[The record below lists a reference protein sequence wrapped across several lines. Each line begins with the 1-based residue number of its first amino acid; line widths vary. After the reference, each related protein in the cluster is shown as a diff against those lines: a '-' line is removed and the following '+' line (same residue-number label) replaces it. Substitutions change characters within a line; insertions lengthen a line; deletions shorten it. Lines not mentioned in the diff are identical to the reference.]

1 MRKKS
6 QLSPSIKAK
15 KTFKYQDVTDL
26 KKILI
31 PLLLL
36 LLISLSASAG
46 CMMAESSY
54 DSAPMMTESV
64 VVYDRNIAADSS
76 AAYPDQKVIKDGWV
90 RLQARDARVASEE
103 ITAIA
108 SRYHG
113 RIQSLSLTS
122 GGMRDGREQ
131 FSATIVLR
139 IPSHSFEAVMQEIE
153 SVGTLTQREV
163 KSRDVT
169 AEYTDLHAEKQ
180 ALENQVGR
188 LTEILGKAGTVE
200 EILKV
205 QSAIDTAQLNLDRV
219 TGRLKLLESQIDEA
233 TITVSV
239 REGEPIGIDS
249 GFSISTMV
257 NTGIAAFLFM
267 IGIIIVAVFALL
279 PLLVIGG
286 VAWYIV
292 KRRKG

>member
-1 MRKKS
+1 MK
-6 QLSPSIKAK
+6 Q
-15 KTFKYQDVTDL
+15 
-26 KKILI
+26 ILI
-31 PLLLL
+31 PLLLV
-36 LLISLSASAG
+36 LLIGLSASAG
-46 CMMAESSY
+46 CMMADSGY
-54 DSAPMMTESV
+54 QSAPMMTESV
-64 VVYDRNIAADSS
+64 AAYDRNIAEEYP
-76 AAYPDQKVIKDGWV
+76 AAYPDQKVIKDAWV
-90 RLQARDARVASEE
+90 RLRSPDAKAASEE

-108 SRYHG
+108 ERYNG

-122 GGMRDGREQ
+122 SGMRDGHEQ
-131 FSATIVLR
+131 FSANIVLR
-139 IPSHSFEAVMQEIE
+139 VPSDTFEAVMQEIE
-153 SVGTLTQREV
+153 TVGTLTQREV
-163 KSRDVT
+163 QSRDVT

-180 ALENQVGR
+180 ALENQISR
-188 LTEILGKAGTVE
+188 LTQILGKAETVE

-205 QSAIDTAQLNLDRV
+205 QSAIDSAQLNLDRV

-249 GFSISTMV
+249 GFSISSII

-279 PLLVIGG
+279 PLVVIGG
-286 VAWYIV
+286 IAWYIV

>member
-1 MRKKS
+1 M
-6 QLSPSIKAK
+6 K
-15 KTFKYQDVTDL
+15 KT
-26 KKILI
+26 LI

-36 LLISLSASAG
+36 LLIGLSASAG
-46 CMMAESSY
+46 CMMADSGY
-54 DSAPMMTESV
+54 QSAPVMTESV
-64 VVYDRNIAADSS
+64 VAYDRNMAADS
-76 AAYPDQKVIKDGWV
+76 AVAYPNQKVIKDGWL
-90 RLQARDARVASEE
+90 RLQARDTRVASEE

-108 SRYHG
+108 ARYHG

-122 GGMRDGREQ
+122 GGMSDGREQ
-131 FSATIVLR
+131 FSAHIVLR
-139 IPSHSFEAVMQEIE
+139 VPSDSFDAVMQEIE

-169 AEYTDLHAEKQ
+169 AEYTDLHAEKR
-180 ALENQVGR
+180 ALENQVNR
-188 LTEILGKAGTVE
+188 LTEILDKAETVE

-205 QSAIDTAQLNLDRV
+205 QTAIDSAQLNLDRV

-233 TITVSV
+233 AITVSI
-239 REGEPIGIDS
+239 REGEPLGIDS
-249 GFSISTMV
+249 GFSITSIV

-279 PLLVIGG
+279 PLVVIGG

-292 KRRKG
+292 KKRRG

>member
-1 MRKKS
+1 M
-6 QLSPSIKAK
+6 
-15 KTFKYQDVTDL
+15 
-26 KKILI
+26 KKICI

-36 LLISLSASAG
+36 LLIGLSASAG
-46 CMMAESSY
+46 CMMADSGYE
-54 DSAPMMTESV
+54 SAPMMAESA
-64 VVYDRNIAADSS
+64 VYDRNIAVDSS
-76 AAYPDQKVIKDGWV
+76 AAYPDQKVIKDGWI
-90 RLQARDARVASEE
+90 RLEARDTRAASEE

-108 SRYHG
+108 QRYNG

-122 GGMRDGREQ
+122 SGMRDGREQ
-131 FSATIVLR
+131 FSANIVLR

-153 SVGTLTQREV
+153 SVGTLTHREE

-169 AEYTDLHAEKQ
+169 AEYTDLYAEKR

-188 LTEILGKAGTVE
+188 LSELLGKAGTVE

-249 GFSISTMV
+249 GFSITSIV

-286 VAWYIV
+286 IAWFIV

>member
-1 MRKKS
+1 M
-6 QLSPSIKAK
+6 
-15 KTFKYQDVTDL
+15 

-36 LLISLSASAG
+36 LIGLSASAG
-46 CMMAESSY
+46 CTMAESGYNSG
-54 DSAPMMTESV
+54 PVMTESV
-64 VVYDRNIAADSS
+64 AVYDRNIAEEYQ
-76 AAYPDQKVIKDGWV
+76 AAYPDQKVIKDAWV
-90 RLQARDARVASEE
+90 RLRSPDAKAASEE
-103 ITAIA
+103 ITTITE
-108 SRYHG
+108 RYNG

-122 GGMRDGREQ
+122 DGMRDGREQ

-139 IPSHSFEAVMQEIE
+139 VPSGSFDPVMREIE
-153 SVGTLTQREV
+153 SVGTLTHREV
-163 KSRDVT
+163 QSRDVT

-180 ALENQVGR
+180 ALENQVDR
-188 LTEILGKAGTVE
+188 LTEILLKAGTVE

-205 QSAIDTAQLNLDRV
+205 QSAIDSAQLKLDQV

-249 GFSISTMV
+249 GFSVTSVI

-279 PLLVIGG
+279 PLVVIGG
-286 VAWYIV
+286 IAWYIV
-292 KRRKG
+292 KRRKE

>member
-1 MRKKS
+1 M
-6 QLSPSIKAK
+6 
-15 KTFKYQDVTDL
+15 

-36 LLISLSASAG
+36 LIGLSASAG
-46 CMMAESSY
+46 CMMADSGYE
-54 DSAPMMTESV
+54 SAPMMTESV
-64 VVYDRNIAADSS
+64 AVYDRTIAEEYP
-76 AAYPDQKVIKDGWV
+76 AAYPDQKVIKDAWV
-90 RLQARDARVASEE
+90 RLRSPDAKAASEE

-108 SRYHG
+108 TRYNG

-139 IPSHSFEAVMQEIE
+139 VPSNSFEAVMQEIE
-153 SVGTLTQREV
+153 SVGTLTRREV
-163 KSRDVT
+163 QSRDVT
-169 AEYTDLHAEKQ
+169 AEYTDLHAEKR
-180 ALENQVGR
+180 ALENQVDR
-188 LTEILGKAGTVE
+188 LTEILLKAGTVE

-205 QSAIDTAQLNLDRV
+205 QSAIDSAQLNLDRV

-233 TITVSV
+233 TITVSI

-249 GFSISTMV
+249 GFSITSV
-257 NTGIAAFLFM
+257 INTGIAAFLFM

-279 PLLVIGG
+279 PLVVIGG

-292 KRRKG
+292 KRRKE